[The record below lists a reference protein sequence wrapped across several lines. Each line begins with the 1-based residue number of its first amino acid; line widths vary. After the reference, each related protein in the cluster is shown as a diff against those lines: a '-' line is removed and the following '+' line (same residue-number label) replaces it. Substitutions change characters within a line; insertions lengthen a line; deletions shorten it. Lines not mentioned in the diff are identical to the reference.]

1 MMTKHWKSL
10 IAYAAI
16 AWAAAPAHAE
26 TLTLASPDGK
36 ITVTVKDDGGQATYA
51 VAYNGK
57 QVIAPSKMGL
67 LFADHHGFERGLV
80 IAASTR
86 DASDTTWEQP
96 WGERRLVR
104 DQHNE
109 LAVTFRA
116 ADGGP
121 DRQMTVRFRA
131 FDTGI
136 GFRYEVGEQP
146 AFTGDV
152 AVVEE
157 LTQFGVGEKTTTWY
171 TPADGFNRN
180 EYIYRVKPAGEVEN
194 AHTPATFKNPD
205 GVYMAIHEAALVDW
219 SSMSLLALRPG
230 NFEARLRNWS
240 GGPKVKTKAPFKS
253 PWRTIQI
260 APNAVGLINSDIVL
274 NLNEP
279 NKLGDVSYAKPGKYI
294 GIWWAM
300 HINDRTWASN
310 RYHGA
315 TTAETKRY
323 IDFAAKH
330 GFAGVLVEGWNKGW
344 DGDWFNNGD
353 VFSFTEQY
361 PDYDI
366 AEVSRYAI
374 SKGVNLIV
382 HHETSANLTNYENQ
396 LDAGLDL
403 VKKVGAH
410 YVKTGYVSDAGDAV
424 WTDPK
429 GIRHYEYYDSQRM
442 IDHHMKVIKAAAARQ
457 IAMDTHE
464 PVKDTG
470 LRRTYPN
477 WMSREGAR
485 GMEFNAWGS
494 PPNPPSHEAM
504 LSFTA
509 LLAGPFD
516 YTPGIFDLRPNER
529 PPVRPDMPRGDP
541 KNRPQTTLAKQLAT
555 YVTIYS
561 PLQMAA
567 DLPENYEKRL
577 DAFQFI
583 KDVESDWEQSV
594 ALDGEVGQWIAM
606 ARQGRKS
613 KEWFLGALTDET
625 PRDLSLA
632 LSFLEPGKKYRA
644 QIYRDGPHAHW
655 DYNPYDIVIEEK
667 VVTGGDTFAVHLA
680 ASGGVAVRFIPVK

>member
-1 MMTKHWKSL
+1 VL
-10 IAYAAI
+10 
-16 AWAAAPAHAE
+16 WAAAPLGAE
-26 TLTLASPDGK
+26 TLELTSPDGA
-36 ITVTVKDDGGQATYA
+36 ITVTVSDDGGLATYA
-51 VAYNGK
+51 VSFEGET
-57 QVIAPSKMGL
+57 VIARSKLGM
-67 LFADHHGFERGLV
+67 LFADHHGFERGLA
-80 IAASTR
+80 IAGSAR
-86 DASDTTWEQP
+86 EAKDATWEQP

-109 LAVTFRA
+109 LAVTFSA
-116 ADGGP
+116 SEGP
-121 DRQMTVRFRA
+121 ARQMTVRFRA

-136 GFRYEVGEQP
+136 GFRYELGEQP
-146 AFTGDV
+146 ALQGDL
-152 AVVEE
+152 AIVEE
-157 LTQFGVGEKTTTWY
+157 LTQFGFDEKTTTWY

-180 EYIYRVKPAGEVEN
+180 EYIYRKEPAGEVEN
-194 AHTPATFKNPD
+194 AHTPVTFRNPA
-205 GVYMAIHEAALVDW
+205 GIHFAIHEAALVDY
-219 SSMSLLALRPG
+219 SAMSLAALRPG

-240 GGPKVKTKAPFKS
+240 GGPKVKTNAPFKS
-253 PWRTIQI
+253 PWRTVQI
-260 APNAVGLINSDIVL
+260 AREAVGLINSDIIL

-279 NKLGDVSYAKPGKYI
+279 NALGDVSWAKPGKYV

-300 HINDRTWASN
+300 HINDRTWASD

-323 IDFAAKH
+323 IDFAAEH

-353 VFSFTEQY
+353 LFSFTEAY
-361 PDYDI
+361 PDYDL
-366 AEVSRYAI
+366 EELGRYAA
-374 SKGVNLIV
+374 SKGVSLIG

-396 LDAGLDL
+396 LEAGLDL
-403 VKKVGAH
+403 MRKHGVR

-424 WTDPK
+424 WTDAK

-442 IDHHMKVIKAAAARQ
+442 IDHHLKVIKAAAARQ

-494 PPNPPSHEAM
+494 PPNPPSHEPM
-504 LSFTA
+504 LAFTA

-567 DLPENYEKRL
+567 DLPENYEAKL
-577 DAFQFI
+577 GAFQFI
-583 KDVESDWEQSV
+583 KDVEADWEQSV
-594 ALDGEVGQWIAM
+594 ALAGEVGEYVAI

-613 KEWFLGALTDET
+613 KEWFLGAVTDHEA
-625 PRDLSLA
+625 RDLSLT
-632 LSFLEPGKKYRA
+632 LSFLEQGRKYRA

-667 VVTGGDTFAVHLA
+667 IVTGGETFAVRLA